1 MGGGGMKRILK
12 AAAFATLFSVWCF
25 PMVSSAKA
33 LSSEAASAGTMFA
46 RAPSAATRNGAAAT
60 PSSSS
65 EAASLATR
73 EQQARNLQDF
83 KGGGVSIYIGSGVL
97 FIALIILLILLI

>member
-1 MGGGGMKRILK
+1 MKRILK
-12 AAAFATLFSVWCF
+12 AAVFATLLSVWCF

-33 LSSEAASAGTMFA
+33 LSSEAATGAMFG
-46 RAPSAATRNGAAAT
+46 RAPSATTTPGAATTSGTAAA

-65 EAASLATR
+65 EAESLTTR
-73 EQQARNLQDF
+73 EQQARSLQDF

>member
-1 MGGGGMKRILK
+1 MKRILK
-12 AAAFATLFSVWCF
+12 AAVFATLLSVWCF

-33 LSSEAASAGTMFA
+33 LSAEPASAPMVA
-46 RAPSAATRNGAAAT
+46 RAPSPETRAPGAATNSAA
-60 PSSSS
+60 S

-73 EQQARNLQDF
+73 EQQARSLQDF

>member
-1 MGGGGMKRILK
+1 MKRIRK
-12 AAAFATLFSVWCF
+12 AAVLATLFAMWCF
-25 PMVSSAKA
+25 PMVSSAKG
-33 LSSEAASAGTMFA
+33 LSSEPAPAAATLG
-46 RAPSAATRNGAAAT
+46 RASSAATTTDTAAT
-60 PSSSS
+60 TSGSS

-73 EQQARNLQDF
+73 EHQARSLQDF

>member
-1 MGGGGMKRILK
+1 MKRIRK
-12 AAAFATLFSVWCF
+12 AAVFATLLAVWCF

-33 LSSEAASAGTMFA
+33 FSSEAPSVQTTTAPRPGT
-46 RAPSAATRNGAAAT
+46 AAT
-60 PSSSS
+60 PSSAA
-65 EAASLATR
+65 EASRLAKR
-73 EQQARNLQDF
+73 EQQARSLQDF

>member
-1 MGGGGMKRILK
+1 MRRISK
-12 AAAFATLFSVWCF
+12 AAVFATLLVVWCF

-33 LSSEAASAGTMFA
+33 MSSEASQPGAMVQRAPRDGTAATSSSAG
-46 RAPSAATRNGAAAT
+46 
-60 PSSSS
+60 
-65 EAASLATR
+65 EASSLATR
-73 EQQARNLQDF
+73 EQQARSLQDF

>member
-1 MGGGGMKRILK
+1 MKRIRR
-12 AAAFATLFSVWCF
+12 AAVFATLLAVWCF

-33 LSSEAASAGTMFA
+33 FSSEPAPSAITLG
-46 RAPSAATRNGAAAT
+46 RAPSAATTSGTAAT
-60 PSSSS
+60 SSSSS
-65 EAASLATR
+65 EAATLATR
-73 EQQARNLQDF
+73 EQQARSLQDF

>member
-1 MGGGGMKRILK
+1 M
-12 AAAFATLFSVWCF
+12 ATLLAVWCF

-33 LSSEAASAGTMFA
+33 LSSEPAASAGMLG
-46 RAPSAATRNGAAAT
+46 RAPGASTTTGAAAT
-60 PSSSS
+60 HSGGS

-73 EQQARNLQDF
+73 EQQARSLQDF

>member
-1 MGGGGMKRILK
+1 MKRIRK
-12 AAAFATLFSVWCF
+12 AAVFATLLAVWCF

-33 LSSEAASAGTMFA
+33 FSGEPASAGAMA
-46 RAPSAATRNGAAAT
+46 RSGPSAATTSGTAAT
-60 PSSSS
+60 PASSS

-73 EQQARNLQDF
+73 EQQARSLQDF

>member
-1 MGGGGMKRILK
+1 MKRIRK
-12 AAAFATLFSVWCF
+12 AAVFATLLAVWCF
-25 PMVSSAKA
+25 TMVSSAKA
-33 LSSEAASAGTMFA
+33 LSSEPASSAITSG
-46 RAPSAATRNGAAAT
+46 RAPSAATTSGTAAT
-60 PSSSS
+60 SSSSS

-73 EQQARNLQDF
+73 EQQARSLQDF

>member
-1 MGGGGMKRILK
+1 MKRLRK
-12 AAAFATLFSVWCF
+12 AAVFATLLAVWCF

-33 LSSEAASAGTMFA
+33 LSSEPAPSAATLG
-46 RAPSAATRNGAAAT
+46 RAPSAATTTGTAAT

-73 EQQARNLQDF
+73 EQQARTLQDF